1 MDNYT
6 GKRLDGRYEI
16 QEIIGVG
23 GMAVVYKAYDNIDDR
38 TVAVKILKEEYLA
51 NEEFRRRFKNES
63 KAIAVLSHPN
73 IVKVYDV
80 SYGDRLQYI
89 VMEYVEGITLKEYIQ
104 QQGRLAIK
112 ETVHFTMQILRAL
125 QHAHDKGIVHR
136 DIKPQNIMLLSNGNI
151 KVADFGIARFSS
163 SDTRTMTDGAI
174 GSVHY
179 ISPEQA
185 RGDITDDK
193 TDIYAVGVV
202 MYEMLTGQVPFQAD
216 SSVSVALMQVKD
228 EPRSPRELNST
239 IPLGLEQITMHAM
252 RKNAADRYQ
261 SAAAM
266 LLDIEEFKR
275 NPSIKFAYNYF
286 VDSDPTKHIA
296 TPAGGGAGAV
306 VPPVAGPAPTVPKV
320 NPVPAP
326 LPPEPDY
333 DDEYEDEDDSAKSKK
348 LAAIIAGAIAG
359 LVVVLGIFVGVLM
372 LTDVINLDSII
383 PGVSIGS
390 KVTVESFISKQ
401 YELEIKDNEEY
412 ADEYFFTVEYTANST
427 YEDGVVCRQNPVAGQ
442 KVEKNADG
450 KVEVTLYVVKTI
462 KNVPVPDVTGL
473 DYDVAKDTL
482 EQAGFIV
489 DMLPQLSTLV
499 EFGKVIRTNPEANTE
514 ITEGSKITIYYASD
528 EELVEVPDITPWD
541 SDTAK
546 DILSS
551 LNLVL
556 DENFEIVDSNE
567 PEGDI
572 VEQEPA
578 AGQKVIPGTK
588 VKIKVSS
595 GKVASTSAQVVI
607 TLPDSGYSTGSLTVY
622 VNNDYFTSKS
632 VLLNG
637 GTTSIDI
644 EGAGQNNIVNILLDG
659 SPFYSC
665 AIDFTTNPATIS
677 DVNYTQSGGSLGEI
691 PVPDVVGKTEAEARS
706 ALSAFTN
713 VTVTYDY
720 VTNPAD
726 DGKVLSQSVPAFVST
741 SVILGIPSTEQNY
754 CSTDE
759 PITIVVGQS
768 RTF

>member
-112 ETVHFTMQILRAL
+112 EAVHFSMQILRAL

-163 SDTRTMTDGAI
+163 SETRTMTDGAI

-185 RGDITDDK
+185 RGDMTDDK

-216 SSVSVALMQVKD
+216 NSVSVALMQVKD

-239 IPLGLEQITMHAM
+239 IPVGLEQITMHAM

-286 VDSDPTKHIA
+286 IDSDPTKHIA
-296 TPAGGGAGAV
+296 KPTAGEVAA
-306 VPPVAGPAPTVPKV
+306 VPPVSGPAPTVPRV
-320 NPVPAP
+320 NTVPAP

-333 DDEYEDEDDSAKSKK
+333 EDDYDDDDSSAKNRK
-348 LAAIIAGAIAG
+348 LVAIIAGAIAG
-359 LVVVLGIFVGVLM
+359 LVVVLGIFVGILM
-372 LTDVINLDSII
+372 LTDVININSII
-383 PGVSIGS
+383 PGVNIGT
-390 KVTVESFISKQ
+390 KVTVESFISKN

-442 KVEKNADG
+442 KVGTNAEG

-482 EQAGFIV
+482 EQAGFVV

-541 SDTAK
+541 VDTAR
-546 DILSS
+546 DILASM
-551 LNLVL
+551 NLAL
-556 DENFEIVDSNE
+556 DESFEVVDSEE
-567 PEGDI
+567 PENDI

-588 VKIKVSS
+588 VKVKVSS
-595 GKVASTSAQVVI
+595 GKVAATSAEVVI
-607 TLPDSGYSTGSLTVY
+607 TLPDSGYSSGSIAVY
-622 VNNDYFTSKS
+622 VNNDYYTSKS

-644 EGAGQNNIVNILLDG
+644 EGSGENNIVNILLDG

-665 AIDFTTNPATIS
+665 AINFTTNPATIT
-677 DVNYTQSGGSLGEI
+677 DVNYVQNETQVDEI
-691 PVPDVVGKTEAEARS
+691 PVPDVVGKTEADARA

-713 VTVTYDY
+713 VTVTYET

-726 DGKVLSQSVPAFVST
+726 VGVVLSQSEPAFVSN
-741 SVILGIPSTEQNY
+741 SVIMGIPSTEQNY
-754 CSTDE
+754 LSADA
-759 PITIVVGQS
+759 PITIVVGQRYS
-768 RTF
+768 F